1 MSALLESTNFPRR
14 SGYSRLE
21 NPNNERV
28 AKRSDSYQTPLS
40 ILLALNMI
48 LLIGNGI
55 LLSRHGNVVA
65 VKDFF
70 PRIPITDVTFQKDDS
85 FEQSL
90 PRPYRGEIDRDDSPW
105 SKIMPIGGGYV
116 VVPDPAMWNL
126 SGGIPFPNSPE
137 AGAESYCVSM
147 FHQLHC
153 ISALKIALAKAT
165 GHMTG
170 QRDLPSEDEY
180 DHLLHCN
187 DYLRQS
193 IICAG
198 DTTLEKAKVHSE
210 KRLGVDGMGVSHR
223 CRDWNTIFKFVE
235 DNSPQRFDP
244 KKIQ

>member
-1 MSALLESTNFPRR
+1 
-14 SGYSRLE
+14 
-21 NPNNERV
+21 
-28 AKRSDSYQTPLS
+28 
-40 ILLALNMI
+40 
-48 LLIGNGI
+48 
-55 LLSRHGNVVA
+55 
-65 VKDFF
+65 
-70 PRIPITDVTFQKDDS
+70 
-85 FEQSL
+85 
-90 PRPYRGEIDRDDSPW
+90 
-105 SKIMPIGGGYV
+105 V

-153 ISALKIALAKAT
+153 IVSLVTTVNPRFLYNTNIITVSVQSALKIALAKAT
-165 GHMTG
+165 GHITG

-187 DYLRQS
+187 NYLRQS